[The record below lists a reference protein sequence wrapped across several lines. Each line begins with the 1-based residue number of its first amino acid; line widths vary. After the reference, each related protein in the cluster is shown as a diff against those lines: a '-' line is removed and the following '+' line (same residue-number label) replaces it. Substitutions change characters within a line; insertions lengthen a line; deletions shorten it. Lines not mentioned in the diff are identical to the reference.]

1 MEVLTIKISSED
13 SSMLRRI
20 AKSQNRRFDDFLQ
33 LVFAEGL
40 EYYFCERS
48 VSVEKLPE
56 EYTEAERKQE
66 EINKKIN
73 SKDHAT
79 FDEMKAAGFRGVQQ
93 YLGNHI
99 YDPESKE
106 YSDNLITPLYE
117 RIRNLAL
124 S

>member
-20 AKSQNRRFDDFLQ
+20 ARSQDRRFDDFLQ

-66 EINKKIN
+66 EINKKI
-73 SKDHAT
+73 KTEDHAT
-79 FDEMKAAGFRGVQQ
+79 FDEMKAAGFRAVCN
-93 YLGNHI
+93 YFGNHK
-99 YDPESKE
+99 YDPETKE
-106 YSDNLITPLYE
+106 HSDDLITPLYE
-117 RIRNLAL
+117 RIRDIAL

>member
-1 MEVLTIKISSED
+1 MENLTIKINSQD
-13 SSMLRRI
+13 VAMLKRI
-20 AKSQNRRFDDFLQ
+20 ARSQDRRFDDFLQ

-56 EYTEAERKQE
+56 EYTEAERKQA
-66 EINKKIN
+66 EINKKI
-73 SKDHAT
+73 SSEDYAT
-79 FDEMKAAGFRGVQQ
+79 LDEMKAAGFRGFQE

-99 YDPESKE
+99 YDPESDR
-106 YSDNLITPLYE
+106 YSDNLITPLCE
-117 RIRNLAL
+117 RIRYLAL

>member
-1 MEVLTIKISSED
+1 
-13 SSMLRRI
+13 MLRRI

-40 EYYFCERS
+40 EYYFCEQS

-66 EINKKIN
+66 EINKKIK
-73 SKDHAT
+73 SEDHAT